1 VTVLIRVLDHP
12 HGIPLVGNEYLPH
25 KPTPIYTMTQ
35 DIISSTVNVS
45 SEKSSW
51 LRGIEFYQDEINIM
65 RKRLSEVSN
74 ANTNQDLK
82 KKIEQFQNQFEVH
95 EEQLKKLKHA
105 VNSHAIHIS
114 NDFENHHGQL
124 ERSTLTEHDTMRD
137 DYVNTEK
144 LFNQMRH
151 DFNRFLSK
159 YL

>member
-1 VTVLIRVLDHP
+1 
-12 HGIPLVGNEYLPH
+12 
-25 KPTPIYTMTQ
+25 MTQ
-35 DIISSTVNVS
+35 ETLSPTLSIT

-51 LRGIEFYQDEINIM
+51 LRGIEFYQDEIKIM
-65 RKRLSEVSN
+65 RNRLSEVSN
-74 ANTNQDLK
+74 ANTARELK
-82 KKIEQFQNQFEVH
+82 KKVEQFQNQFNVH

-105 VNSHAIHIS
+105 VNNHAIHIS

-124 ERSTLTEHDTMRD
+124 ERGTLIEHDTMRD

-144 LFNQMRH
+144 LFNEMRH